1 MTSSDAGAA
10 GGRGA
15 PPASGAPGIEVSAGR
30 EATVGTTRV
39 VRVLP
44 QRTRRMVG
52 AWCFADHLGPVP
64 ADDGA
69 GGIGPHPHMGLH
81 TVTWLVAGDLL
92 HRDSLGSE
100 QSIRPGQLNLMTA
113 GRGVSHAEEPTDRH
127 RGALRGIQ
135 LWVAQPDATRFGEP
149 GFEHHHELPRVES
162 ATASVTVPVG
172 EVAGSVSPARADTE
186 LVGMDV
192 QLRAGTTVVPLAT
205 AFEHGVVVLAG
216 AVELEGQPITPG
228 NLAYLPPGRDELGMA
243 SPGETRLLVLG
254 GVPFGS
260 PVVMWWN
267 FVGRDRG
274 EMSAASIEW
283 NAGSDRFGETGS
295 LLGRMAAPV
304 PPWAP
309 TDRPTAPP

>member
-1 MTSSDAGAA
+1 VT
-10 GGRGA
+10 
-15 PPASGAPGIEVSAGR
+15 PEASGAPGMEVSAGR

-39 VRVLP
+39 LRILP

-52 AWCFADHLGPVP
+52 AWCFADHLGPTP

-81 TVTWLVAGDLL
+81 TVTWLVAGELL

-113 GRGVSHAEEPTDRH
+113 GRGVSHAEEPTDR
-127 RGALRGIQ
+127 RGGSLHGIQ
-135 LWVAQPDATRFGEP
+135 LWVAQPDATRFGPP
-149 GFEHHHELPRVES
+149 GFEHHPELPRVES
-162 ATASVTVPVG
+162 AAATTTVLVG
-172 EVAGSVSPARADTE
+172 ESGGSVSPARADTE

-192 QLRAGTTVVPLAT
+192 QLRAGTTVVPLNPS
-205 AFEHGVVVLAG
+205 FEHGAVVLAG
-216 AVELEGQPITPG
+216 AVELEGQPLIPG
-228 NLAYLPPGRDELGMA
+228 YLAYLAPGRDELAMVSRGD
-243 SPGETRLLVLG
+243 TRLLVLG

-267 FVGRDRG
+267 FVGRDRQ
-274 EMSAASIEW
+274 EMTVASMAW
-283 NAGSDRFGETGS
+283 NAGSDQFGETGS
-295 LLGRMAAPV
+295 SLGRTAAPV

-309 TDRPTAPP
+309 TDH

>member
-1 MTSSDAGAA
+1 V
-10 GGRGA
+10 RR
-15 PPASGAPGIEVSAGR
+15 IEVSAGR
-30 EATVGTTRV
+30 EATVGTTPV
-39 VRVLP
+39 ARVLP

-52 AWCFADHLGPVP
+52 AWCFADQLGPVP

-81 TVTWLVAGDLL
+81 TVTWLVAGELL

-113 GRGVSHAEEPTDRH
+113 GRGVSHAEEPTDRS
-127 RGALRGIQ
+127 RGALHGIQ

-149 GFEHHHELPRVES
+149 GFEHHRELPRVES
-162 ATASVTVPVG
+162 ASATMTVLVG
-172 EVAGSVSPARADTE
+172 EVAGSISPARADTE

-192 QLRAGTTVVPLAT
+192 QLRAGTTAVPLA
-205 AFEHGVVVLAG
+205 APFEHGVVVLAG
-216 AVELEGQPITPG
+216 AVELEGKPLTPG
-228 NLAYLPPGRDELGMA
+228 NLAYLPPGRDEVAMA

-274 EMSAASIEW
+274 EMTAASIEW
-283 NAGSDRFGETGS
+283 NAGSDRFGQTGS
-295 LLGRMAAPV
+295 SLGRMAAPV

-309 TDRPTAPP
+309 TDPPATTG